1 MSSRDYYC
9 CYSCEREKA
18 KTTLLSSCK
27 KPREKMEA
35 GRKLHGTRNRFQH
48 SNQPGLTRIDSNLT
62 ARRPDPPAAMDAF
75 ARSYKNAL
83 HFK

>member
-27 KPREKMEA
+27 KTREKMN
-35 GRKLHGTRNRFQH
+35 KLGGNFME
-48 SNQPGLTRIDSNLT
+48 PGIDSNIPT
-62 ARRPDPPAAMDAF
+62 SQD
-75 ARSYKNAL
+75 
-83 HFK
+83 